1 MISSVV
7 GTPKSMETDVPK
19 VGDAEKIL
27 PANPLRAVEGRVAD
41 QM

>member
-7 GTPKSMETDVPK
+7 GTPHRKETDVPK

-27 PANPLRAVEGRVAD
+27 PANHSGASRAA
-41 QM
+41 